1 MTKSLCG
8 LSVLA
13 LWLTQTLSMPAL
25 AQNAAAS
32 KSADETQSV
41 HGVNDAPEEPAKLE
55 EVVVTGSRIARP
67 DLEGPT
73 PVTVLT
79 GEQLEAQ
86 GYTTVYEALGAL
98 SQSFQTESPPTWGST
113 TVNARQLNLR
123 GLGPNH
129 SLLLVD
135 GMRVAD
141 YPFPSQGGANQYT
154 FQNLNNLPAA
164 MVDRIEVLETG
175 AS

>member
-1 MTKSLCG
+1 MTKSLWR

-13 LWLTQTLSMPAL
+13 LGLTQTLSMPAL

-32 KSADETQSV
+32 QSADESQSV
-41 HGVNDAPEEPAKLE
+41 HRVNEAPDEPEKLE
-55 EVVVTGSRIARP
+55 QVVVTGSRIARP
-67 DLEGPT
+67 ELEGPT
-73 PVTVLT
+73 PVTILT
-79 GEQLEAQ
+79 GEELDAQ

-123 GLGPNH
+123 GLGANH

-135 GMRVAD
+135 GLRVA
-141 YPFPSQGGANQYT
+141 T
-154 FQNLNNLPAA
+154 
-164 MVDRIEVLETG
+164 
-175 AS
+175 

>member
-1 MTKSLCG
+1 MTKSLWR
-8 LSVLA
+8 LSALA
-13 LWLTQTLSMPAL
+13 LGLAQTLTLPAL

-32 KSADETQSV
+32 QSADASQSV
-41 HGVNDAPEEPAKLE
+41 HRANEAPEGPVKLE

-67 DLEGPT
+67 ELEGPT

-79 GEQLEAQ
+79 GEQLDAQ

-123 GLGPNH
+123 GLGANH

-135 GMRVAD
+135 GLRVAD
-141 YPFPSQGGANQYT
+141 YPFPSEGYNNQFT
-154 FQNLNNLPAA
+154 FQNLN
-164 MVDRIEVLETG
+164 
-175 AS
+175 